1 VHHQGER
8 RRLPL
13 PAQQLTPSREVS
25 NSYLPWMVAA
35 RNLFEALA
43 ALATLVLIGWALLA
57 VDKTAPIFWV
67 TFGLMFAFF
76 FACYLLPGPMTRLVS
91 MPTAFRI
98 DKNLGIEALE
108 LQSVTYASYHTNWF
122 SNTTH
127 AGFIVDGLAW
137 YLLVWHFTGPVGVGL
152 LLAWQVYQARSY
164 RERVFT
170 IGLVVTW
177 VAIAAGAYLVIAQLG
192 SVDAVDLAM
201 FSLITMG
208 LWRFVGHIAEPIPP
222 DVAGNKKFARI
233 QDVELSP
240 RMVLT
245 VVLGYVAEFA
255 AGLPFR
261 LLNFWVYSIL
271 VKAFNFKPQVTI
283 DLGDIE
289 SQRDSIHEHGWS
301 GARSTAH
308 LAGD

>member
-1 VHHQGER
+1 
-8 RRLPL
+8 
-13 PAQQLTPSREVS
+13 
-25 NSYLPWMVAA
+25 MVAV
-35 RNLFEALA
+35 RNLAEALA

-57 VDKTAPIFWV
+57 IDQTAPIFWL
-67 TFGLMFAFF
+67 TFALTVAFF
-76 FACYLLPGPMTRLVS
+76 FACYWLPGPMTRLVS

-98 DKNLGIEALE
+98 DKNVGIEALE

-127 AGFIVDGLAW
+127 AGFVVDGLAW
-137 YLLVWHFTGPVGVGL
+137 YVLVWHFTGPVGAGL

-170 IGLVVTW
+170 LGLVFTW
-177 VAIAAGAYLVIAQLG
+177 LAIAVVAYLLVRRLG
-192 SVDAVDLAM
+192 STNAVELAM

-208 LWRFVGHIAEPIPP
+208 LWRFVGHVAEPIPP

-240 RMVLT
+240 RILLT

-261 LLNFWVYSIL
+261 LLNFWVYSVL
-271 VKAFNFKPQVTI
+271 VKVFNFQPRVTI
-283 DLGDIE
+283 DLGAIE

-301 GARSTAH
+301 GGRSTAH
-308 LAGD
+308 LSGD